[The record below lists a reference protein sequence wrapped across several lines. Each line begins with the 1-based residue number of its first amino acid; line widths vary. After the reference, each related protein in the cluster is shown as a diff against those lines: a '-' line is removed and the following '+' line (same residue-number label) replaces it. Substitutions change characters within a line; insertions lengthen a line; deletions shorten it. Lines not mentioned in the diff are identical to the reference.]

1 MTLINVVSPQMYL
14 FDQAR
19 AQVLDWLGSNLSRGS
34 LTVHLPDGQKRTY
47 RAERRGPEA
56 SVQFQN
62 LRCLR
67 RLMTK
72 GALGLGES
80 YMAGEW
86 ESCDLAT
93 LIELGVWNEHDW
105 AEVINGRMIFR
116 VLDRVSQLT
125 RFNSRK
131 GSKRNIAHHYDLGN
145 DFYSAWLDRS
155 MTYSSALYSSR
166 EQTLG
171 EAQTAKYARICDYLN
186 IGPQHR
192 VLEVGCGW
200 GGFVEFVARR
210 TGCHVTGITLSR
222 EQLAYGLERIK
233 TAGLQDRVEL
243 RLQDYRDVGEQF
255 DRIVSIEMFEA
266 VGERYWPIYFD
277 RLRRCL
283 TPNGQAVLQVITIAE
298 DRFESYRR
306 DTDFIQKYIFP
317 GGLLPSPNQVTA
329 AARFG
334 GLRVSESFFFGESY
348 VRTLSEWTRRFK
360 AGWSPLE
367 ELGFDD
373 RFRRMWEFYLAYCE
387 AGFRAGTVD
396 VGHFLLE
403 PN

>member
-1 MTLINVVSPQMYL
+1 MQ
-14 FDQAR
+14 Q
-19 AQVLDWLGSNLSRGS
+19 
-34 LTVHLPDGQKRTY
+34 
-47 RAERRGPEA
+47 
-56 SVQFQN
+56 
-62 LRCLR
+62 
-67 RLMTK
+67 
-72 GALGLGES
+72 
-80 YMAGEW
+80 
-86 ESCDLAT
+86 
-93 LIELGVWNEHDW
+93 
-105 AEVINGRMIFR
+105 
-116 VLDRVSQLT
+116 
-125 RFNSRK
+125 
-131 GSKRNIAHHYDLGN
+131 
-145 DFYSAWLDRS
+145 
-155 MTYSSALYSSR
+155 
-166 EQTLG
+166 
-171 EAQTAKYARICDYLN
+171 
-186 IGPQHR
+186 
-192 VLEVGCGW
+192 
-200 GGFVEFVARR
+200 
-210 TGCHVTGITLSR
+210 
-222 EQLAYGLERIK
+222 
-233 TAGLQDRVEL
+233 EL

-317 GGLLPSPNQVTA
+317 EGLLPSPNQVTA

-348 VRTLSEWTRRFK
+348 VRTLAEWTRRFK
-360 AGWSPLE
+360 AGWLPLE

>member
-1 MTLINVVSPQMYL
+1 MTLINTANPPAYL
-14 FDQAR
+14 FDKAHAR
-19 AQVLDWLGSNLSRGS
+19 TLDWLGGNLTRGS
-34 LTVHLPDGQKRTY
+34 LTVRLLEGQERTY
-47 RAERRGPEA
+47 RAEGQGPEA
-56 SVQFQN
+56 SVQFQD

-67 RLMTK
+67 RLITK

-86 ESCDLAT
+86 DSHDLVS
-93 LIELGVWNEHDW
+93 LIELGAWNERDW

-116 VLDRVSQLT
+116 IFDHILQLA
-125 RFNSRK
+125 RFNSRM

-145 DFYSAWLDRS
+145 DFYAAWLDRS
-155 MTYSSALYSSR
+155 MTYSSALYSSQ
-166 EQTLG
+166 EQTL
-171 EAQTAKYARICDYLN
+171 EDAQAAKYARICDHLN
-186 IGPQHR
+186 IGQQHH

-200 GGFVEFVARR
+200 GGFAEYAARR

-222 EQLAYGLERIK
+222 EQLAYGGERIK
-233 TAGLQDRVEL
+233 AAGLQDHVEL
-243 RLQDYRDVGEQF
+243 RLQDYRDVSGQF

-266 VGERYWPIYFD
+266 VGERYWPVYFD

-283 TPNGQAVLQVITIAE
+283 VPNGKAALQVITIAE
-298 DRFESYRR
+298 DRFERYRSN
-306 DTDFIQKYIFP
+306 TDFIQKYIFP
-317 GGLLPSPNQVTA
+317 GGLLPSAERVTA
-329 AARFG
+329 AARAER
-334 GLRVSESFFFGESY
+334 LCVSESVFFGDSY
-348 VRTLSEWTRRFK
+348 ARTLAEWSARFY
-360 AGWSPLE
+360 AGWPQIA

-403 PN
+403 PY